1 MTRTKITERKTFSK
15 EEKEFIKLKTGGK
28 CGHCGKKLTDE
39 NTTVDHIIPVSKG
52 GTNKEENLVCLC
64 KDCNVDKSDML
75 ADPVYFY
82 PYMKEDYKEGTS
94 KLFINYIENV
104 GYEKRTNLMC
114 IDILG
119 CYVTKEESRE
129 AYQIYSD
136 FYRKNAKG
144 YNPVLHALSAVASI
158 KKLQLR
164 RAVYKDLDAIY
175 NMMKSNLG
183 YSKEEAYD
191 KINTAF
197 INYSMYVFKTNSS
210 IVGFFFLIPRRLSC
224 DRNTMILSIEDFYYK
239 YDKYKSES
247 VALLEGFCSFLLSKK
262 SFLMDFIAISSPIQ
276 EVMGF
281 LSRNMSKEYYHSL
294 QENTVSGKPVIFASR
309 ESILMSH
316 FCYIDTT
323 EYQEWLQG
331 MYNTKTDRKLSP
343 ILKHSRIVTKGFS
356 HKYLQVALLREPSY
370 YLGNTV
376 VTNIQK

>member
-164 RAVYKDLDAIY
+164 RAVYKDLDDIY
-175 NMMKSNLG
+175 NIMKSNLG

-224 DRNTMILSIEDFYYK
+224 DRNTMILSIEDFY
-239 YDKYKSES
+239 
-247 VALLEGFCSFLLSKK
+247 
-262 SFLMDFIAISSPIQ
+262 
-276 EVMGF
+276 
-281 LSRNMSKEYYHSL
+281 
-294 QENTVSGKPVIFASR
+294 
-309 ESILMSH
+309 
-316 FCYIDTT
+316 
-323 EYQEWLQG
+323 
-331 MYNTKTDRKLSP
+331 
-343 ILKHSRIVTKGFS
+343 
-356 HKYLQVALLREPSY
+356 
-370 YLGNTV
+370 
-376 VTNIQK
+376 